1 VVDDEG
7 GHSMTVGSGLS
18 LSDDE
23 TEQRPQNFVLRQL
36 IEGRSN
42 AVGQCTLAA
51 NAASTTVPAI
61 NCGANSAVF
70 LFPRTAHAAAISAS
84 TYVSGVSA
92 RQFVVTH
99 PNNAN
104 TDKDFYFVCLG

>member
-1 VVDDEG
+1 
-7 GHSMTVGSGLS
+7 MTVGSGLS

-23 TEQRPQNFVLRQL
+23 TEQRPQNFVIRQL

-42 AVGQCTLAA
+42 AVGTCTLTA
-51 NAASTTVPAI
+51 NATATTVAAI

-70 LFPRTAHAAAISAS
+70 LFPKTAHAAAISTS

-92 RQFVVTH
+92 RRFVVTH
-99 PNNAN
+99 PSNVN
-104 TDKDFYFVCLG
+104 TDNDFYFICLG

>member
-1 VVDDEG
+1 
-7 GHSMTVGSGLS
+7 MTVGSGLS
-18 LSDDE
+18 IS
-23 TEQRPQNFVLRQL
+23 EQEQDQQRQNIILRQL

-51 NAASTTVPAI
+51 NATSTTVSAI
-61 NCGANSAVF
+61 NCGANSAVL
-70 LFPRTAHAAAISAS
+70 LFPKTAHAAAISAS

-92 RQFVVTH
+92 RQFVVVH
-99 PNNAN
+99 PSNAN

>member
-1 VVDDEG
+1 
-7 GHSMTVGSGLS
+7 MTVGSGLW

-23 TEQRPQNFVLRQL
+23 TEQRSQNFVIRQL

-51 NAASTTVPAI
+51 NATSTTVAAI

-70 LFPRTAHAAAISAS
+70 LFPKTAHAAAIMTS

-92 RQFVVTH
+92 RQFVVSH
-99 PNNAN
+99 PSNAN

>member
-1 VVDDEG
+1 
-7 GHSMTVGSGLS
+7 MTVGAGLS

-23 TEQRPQNFVLRQL
+23 TEQRPQNFVIRQL

-42 AVGQCTLAA
+42 AVGQCTLTA
-51 NAASTTVPAI
+51 NATSTTVAAI

-70 LFPRTAHAAAISAS
+70 LFPKTAHAAAISAS

-104 TDKDFYFVCLG
+104 IDKDFYFVCLG